1 MNGKDPSTPS
11 RNRRP
16 ASRTWTA
23 LGPGEP
29 VPEQRLGST
38 DCQSSPQPQPS
49 TPPYECQV
57 CRFGT
62 VVLCTGRFF
71 SHAVCACC
79 SSPDPISNPELE
91 CHTVSIYN
99 ASARRTQ
106 RGQRGIRWSS
116 HRGLSRRQLP
126 DFYGRALRGR
136 QVERRERGLP
146 PVPMSEWIAEV
157 LYSHADPDPD
167 GVRGDGGDEQETS
180 CL

>member
-1 MNGKDPSTPS
+1 MNGKDLQLHPESAALP
-11 RNRRP
+11 R
-16 ASRTWTA
+16 AHGTA

-99 ASARRTQ
+99 ASERRPQ
-106 RGQRGIRWSS
+106 RGQR
-116 HRGLSRRQLP
+116 
-126 DFYGRALRGR
+126 
-136 QVERRERGLP
+136 
-146 PVPMSEWIAEV
+146 
-157 LYSHADPDPD
+157 
-167 GVRGDGGDEQETS
+167 
-180 CL
+180 